1 MIVNEGTKIPKY
13 GIRDEDLEHLSVEE
27 VYELIIKNKK
37 KYNLNLVDLI
47 NDEKDSEDKDSQG
60 KGNDLKTGIS
70 DLNTEAEI
78 EIWKQA
84 INDAKLITKGSSK
97 SFRTI

>member
-1 MIVNEGTKIPKY
+1 MIVNEGNFKIPKY

-47 NDEKDSEDKDSQG
+47 HDEKDTEDKD
-60 KGNDLKTGIS
+60 
-70 DLNTEAEI
+70 
-78 EIWKQA
+78 
-84 INDAKLITKGSSK
+84 TKGKDYEIYKDSS
-97 SFRTI
+97 